1 MQVLRPSKTLVEQAY
16 ATILDAICDG
26 RLRPN
31 ERLTQ
36 DEIAAR
42 LAVSRQPVM
51 SALALL
57 KQQGFLIE
65 HGRRGLA
72 VAPIDPAR
80 FDAIYE
86 VRAAL
91 EPLAARLATTRMTP
105 ELLARALQL
114 VRHGTQ
120 VAATGDAAA
129 TLQADVD
136 FHTFI
141 YETSGN
147 PLIVETMQLHWQH
160 LRRSMGEVLR
170 RPRFTQQIWREH
182 AAILDAMGRRKPD
195 EAARLIGEHVGVAHL
210 RVREELIA
218 LGMTMQPGAVPGRAN
233 RSSSAA

>member
-1 MQVLRPSKTLVEQAY
+1 MKSLQPPRTLVKQAY
-16 ATILDAICDG
+16 DTILDAICDG
-26 RLRPN
+26 TLAPN

-51 SALALL
+51 SALGLL

-72 VAPIDPAR
+72 VAPVDPAR

-86 VRAAL
+86 FRTAI

-105 ELLARALQL
+105 GQLEQGRAL
-114 VRHGTQ
+114 VEHGMA
-120 VAATGDAAA
+120 VAAAGDAPA
-129 TLQADVD
+129 TLQADID
-136 FHTFI
+136 FHNFI
-141 YETSGN
+141 YEASGN

-170 RPRFTQQIWREH
+170 RPRFTQQIWKEH
-182 AAILDAMGRRKPD
+182 ASILEAMAKGDAD
-195 EAARLIGEHVGVAHL
+195 EAARRIGEHVGVAHQ
-210 RVREELIA
+210 RVRKELIA
-218 LGMTMQPGAVPGRAN
+218 LQPAA
-233 RSSSAA
+233 RSQAARERKAA

>member
-1 MQVLRPSKTLVEQAY
+1 LEVIRPSKTLVQQAY

-31 ERLTQ
+31 EHLTQ
-36 DEIAAR
+36 DDLAAR
-42 LAVSRQPVM
+42 LDVSRQPVI
-51 SALALL
+51 SALGLL

-72 VAPIDPAR
+72 VAPVDPAR

-86 VRAAL
+86 FRTAI
-91 EPLAARLATTRMTP
+91 EPLAARLAALRMTP
-105 ELLARALQL
+105 EQLARGRAL
-114 VRHGTQ
+114 VEHGTR
-120 VAATGDAAA
+120 VAAAGDAPA

-141 YETSGN
+141 YESSGN

-170 RPRFTQQIWREH
+170 RPRFTQQVWREH
-182 AAILDAMGRRKPD
+182 AAILAAIADGDAEG
-195 EAARLIGEHVGVAHL
+195 AAKIIGEHVGVAHR

-218 LGMTMQPGAVPGRAN
+218 TGALAADSFAPG
-233 RSSSAA
+233 SAAAAA

>member
-1 MQVLRPSKTLVEQAY
+1 MRSLQPQKTLVKQAY
-16 ATILDAICDG
+16 DTILDAICDG
-26 RLRPN
+26 SLAPN

-36 DEIAAR
+36 DEIANR

-51 SALALL
+51 SALGLL

-72 VAPIDPAR
+72 VAPIDRSR

-86 VRAAL
+86 FRSAI
-91 EPLAARLATTRMTP
+91 EPLAARLATERMTP
-105 ELLARALQL
+105 ERLVLGRAL
-114 VRHGTQ
+114 VEHGVAVANAGDTQ
-120 VAATGDAAA
+120 A

-147 PLIVETMQLHWQH
+147 PLIIETMQLHWQH

-170 RPRFTQQIWREH
+170 RPRLTQQIWKEH
-182 AAILDAMGRRKPD
+182 AGILDAMAQGEAD
-195 EAARLIGEHVGVAHL
+195 EAARRIGEHVRVAHKL
-210 RVREELIA
+210 VCKELDALAPTVAQRPAARER
-218 LGMTMQPGAVPGRAN
+218 RA
-233 RSSSAA
+233 A

>member
-1 MQVLRPSKTLVEQAY
+1 MKSLQTQKTLVDQAY
-16 ATILDAICDG
+16 DAILDAICDG
-26 RLRPN
+26 TLAPH

-36 DEIAAR
+36 DEIANR

-51 SALALL
+51 SALGLL

-72 VAPIDPAR
+72 VAPIDRAR

-86 VRAAL
+86 FRSAI
-91 EPLAARLATTRMTP
+91 EPLAARLATERMTP
-105 ELLARALQL
+105 ERLALGRAL
-114 VRHGTQ
+114 VEHGMA
-120 VAATGDAAA
+120 VASAGDARA

-147 PLIVETMQLHWQH
+147 PLIVETMHLHWQH

-170 RPRFTQQIWREH
+170 RPRLTLQIWKEH
-182 AAILDAMGRRKPD
+182 AGILEAMAKGDAD
-195 EAARLIGEHVGVAHL
+195 EAARRIGEHVRVAHE
-210 RVREELIA
+210 RVSKELIA
-218 LGMTMQPGAVPGRAN
+218 LAPAEPGRAD
-233 RSSSAA
+233 RERKAA